1 MHPHIVITNHMQV
14 FRFIMC
20 TYRTT
25 LLTSHLMALEWPRQ
39 HVHET
44 IILRLLY
51 SGLDLF
57 LFITVT
63 GSPPMAQLSKLDG
76 PVPRAIDERMSPET
90 RAAYIPQVWVPSIPL
105 RSLKAPETQE
115 NRDGGIMIIAIA
127 VAVGS
132 SSTMSC

>member
-1 MHPHIVITNHMQV
+1 
-14 FRFIMC
+14 
-20 TYRTT
+20 
-25 LLTSHLMALEWPRQ
+25 
-39 HVHET
+39 
-44 IILRLLY
+44 
-51 SGLDLF
+51 
-57 LFITVT
+57 
-63 GSPPMAQLSKLDG
+63 MAQLSKLDG

-132 SSTMSC
+132 SSTMSCESLYCTTVWTCEGKGPGRQ